1 MAPLTVPTAAPPR
14 RRQVP
19 AGRHWQ
25 AAVSD
30 RSNTFGE
37 TVDFRWGLTYDP
49 AVVVVTCGD
58 FGRDGRGVFLSAPLG
73 RLAGL
78 GL

>member
-1 MAPLTVPTAAPPR
+1 MSD
-14 RRQVP
+14 QVP
-19 AGRHWQ
+19 SCDLPSGW
-25 AAVSD
+25 
-30 RSNTFGE
+30 SNTFGE
-37 TVDFRWGLTYDP
+37 TTDFWWGLAYDP

-58 FGRDGRGVFLSAPLG
+58 ALRDGRGVSLSAPLG

>member
-1 MAPLTVPTAAPPR
+1 MAALTGPTAAR
-14 RRQVP
+14 RRQVRRDDT
-19 AGRHWQ
+19 G

-37 TVDFRWGLTYDP
+37 TTVFRWGLAYDP